1 MRNLSLKKFFS
12 KSDIEK
18 QKMKTKAKK
27 IIFGNG
33 EKDGLLFRIFL
44 YVFLIVLSYVFLEPI
59 IEMIA
64 KSFMSSQDIIDP
76 EVFYIPKHFTFKNY
90 SASLMVLDYFKSLF
104 NSIWFSA
111 LLAILQTFVSALAG
125 YSFAR
130 YNFTGKKFWYGIL
143 IVTFIVP
150 IQVMI
155 IPRRMIISTLQ
166 RLFGFT
172 IMGTIIP
179 QILFTIL
186 GQGVYSTVLILIFIN
201 FFKQIPIALD
211 EAAVMDGATTWQ
223 TFYHIILKL
232 SAPIIFTVFLF
243 SFVWNWN
250 DTTSMDFF
258 LGGKLQ
264 LLPAQL
270 SKFDTLFGSTMEN
283 NRGNEAYK
291 MAGSFLSILPL
302 IILYVCVQK
311 KFVEGIEQTGMT
323 GL

>member
-1 MRNLSLKKFFS
+1 MKTAEWKKRFFADEQS
-12 KSDIEK
+12 R
-18 QKMKTKAKK
+18 QKMKSRVRKVF
-27 IIFGNG
+27 FGSG
-33 EKDGLLFRIFL
+33 EKDGILFQIFL

-76 EVFYIPKHFTFKNY
+76 EVFYLPKHFTFKNY
-90 SASLMVLDYFKSLF
+90 SAAVLVLDYWRSLF

-111 LLAILQTFVSALAG
+111 LLAILQTLVSALAG
-125 YSFAR
+125 YAFAR
-130 YNFTGKKFWYGIL
+130 YNFKGKKIWYGIL

-150 IQVMI
+150 VQVMI

-172 IMGTIIP
+172 IMGTIFP

-201 FFKQIPIALD
+201 FFRQIPVALD
-211 EAAVMDGATTWQ
+211 EASVMDGATTWQ

-270 SKFDTLFGSTMEN
+270 AKFDTLFGSTMEN